1 MNLIIFLQFL
11 LPALVNVVFSMNTKA
26 TTKLDLWVDVDCITL
41 NISPAI
47 ISLLVDV
54 VSAVVPK
61 KKVIV
66 FKAIGPAV

>member
-1 MNLIIFLQFL
+1 
-11 LPALVNVVFSMNTKA
+11 MNTKA

-54 VSAVVPK
+54 VSAIVPK

-66 FKAIGPAV
+66 FRSTEGYRSSGLGPC